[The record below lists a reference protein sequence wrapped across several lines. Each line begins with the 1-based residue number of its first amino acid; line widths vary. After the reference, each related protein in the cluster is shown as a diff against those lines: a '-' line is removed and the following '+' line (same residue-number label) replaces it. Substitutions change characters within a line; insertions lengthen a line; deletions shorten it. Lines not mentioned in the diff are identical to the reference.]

1 MESTIATIA
10 RMATNM
16 TVAATGDDQNQ
27 TQRPHG
33 HPLHAGTAAAAAAA
47 ASRRRSSLHEI
58 LMIPV
63 EKNVLQTTEKF
74 GCINSWQTKIL
85 NFIHSK
91 PIGWILFF
99 LLVIDIIIIFIN
111 LFLEGY
117 ISIQIVPNIIL
128 YVMQFVQ

>member
-1 MESTIATIA
+1 MESTVATIA

-33 HPLHAGTAAAAAAA
+33 HPLHAAAAAA

-85 NFIHSK
+85 NLNFIHSK

-99 LLVIDIIIIFIN
+99 LL
-111 LFLEGY
+111 
-117 ISIQIVPNIIL
+117 IL
-128 YVMQFVQ
+128 LI

>member
-1 MESTIATIA
+1 MESTVATIA
-10 RMATNM
+10 RMATKV

-33 HPLHAGTAAAAAAA
+33 HPLHAAAA
-47 ASRRRSSLHEI
+47 ASRRRSSLHL

-85 NFIHSK
+85 NLNFIHSK

-99 LLVIDIIIIFIN
+99 LLVIDIIIIFIK
-111 LFLEGY
+111 FIFRRIY
-117 ISIQIVPNIIL
+117 
-128 YVMQFVQ
+128 

>member
-1 MESTIATIA
+1 MESTVATIA

-33 HPLHAGTAAAAAAA
+33 HPLHAAAAA

-63 EKNVLQTTEKF
+63 EKNVIQTTEKF
-74 GCINSWQTKIL
+74 GINSWQTKIL
-85 NFIHSK
+85 NFIHFDK
-91 PIGWILFF
+91 LGI
-99 LLVIDIIIIFIN
+99 VIFK
-111 LFLEGY
+111 L
-117 ISIQIVPNIIL
+117 SI
-128 YVMQFVQ
+128 

>member
-1 MESTIATIA
+1 MESTVATIA

-33 HPLHAGTAAAAAAA
+33 HPLHAAAAA

-58 LMIPV
+58 LMISV

-111 LFLEGY
+111 LILEGY